1 MTGGQQLVLIV
12 VLAALLIAGGMF
24 ILAQVGRIEARK
36 FIVGASWRWLSRRQS
51 WRLPPSI
58 RKRRSNS
65 SPRTAARARRRETD
79 QVRNITY
86 MEKTS

>member
-36 FIVGASWRWLSRRQS
+36 FIVGASLALVVAAAVVAFTAFHSQTEKQQLSSNRRT
-51 WRLPPSI
+51 R
-58 RKRRSNS
+58 
-65 SPRTAARARRRETD
+65 
-79 QVRNITY
+79 
-86 MEKTS
+86 